1 MVAGTQITLT
11 GRGPMRLPNAEKA
24 IIERRKLTEYLLS
37 ETHPTGRFKAQF
49 FKKLGFEQANVEKFE
64 EWLRSIALNESVT
77 EVVSSPYGVKYIVDA
92 QITIP
97 SAERVRVRTVWIV
110 EWNDD
115 RPRFVTAYP
124 ISRISGKEGR

>member
-1 MVAGTQITLT
+1 
-11 GRGPMRLPNAEKA
+11 MRLPNAGKA

-37 ETHPTGRFKAQF
+37 ETHPTGRFKARF
-49 FKKLGFEQANVEKFE
+49 FKKLGFEQADVEKFE

-110 EWNDD
+110 ERNDD
-115 RPRFVTAYP
+115 RPRFVMAYP

>member
-1 MVAGTQITLT
+1 
-11 GRGPMRLPNAEKA
+11 MRLPNAEKA
-24 IIERRKLTEYLLS
+24 VIERRKLTEYLLS

-49 FKKLGFEQANVEKFE
+49 FKKLGFKRANVEQFE

-92 QITIP
+92 QVAIP
-97 SAERVRVRTVWIV
+97 SAERVSVRTVWIM
-110 EWNDD
+110 EWGDD

-124 ISRISGKEGR
+124 ISRISHKEGR